1 MSDANLLE
9 ALLDSWDRN
18 NKIQLGLLRDL
29 PAGGLEA
36 KAIGSEASV
45 GQTLSHICY
54 IRLVHVFEDAPEHST
69 FVPQEEW
76 AKPQDRDHL
85 AALLAE
91 SAATVRTAFK
101 SRLLEGRQMDLHYDH
116 PVLLIQNLLWH
127 EAYHYGQ
134 IKLALKQSGIPITD
148 DQDAGQLP
156 WIVWMDKTPQ
166 P

>member
-1 MSDANLLE
+1 MTEANLLE

-29 PAGGLEA
+29 PEGGLEA

-45 GQTLSHICY
+45 GQVLSHICY
-54 IRLVHVFEDAPEHST
+54 IRLVHTFEDAPEHST

-76 AKPQDRDHL
+76 AKENDRGRL
-85 AALLAE
+85 AQLLAE
-91 SAATVRTAFK
+91 SAATVRKAVK
-101 SRLLEGRQMDLHYDH
+101 QRLLDGRQMDLHYDH
-116 PVLLIQNLLWH
+116 PLLMIQNLLWH
-127 EAYHYGQ
+127 EGYHYGQ

-156 WIVWMDKTPQ
+156 WIIWMDKTA
-166 P
+166 